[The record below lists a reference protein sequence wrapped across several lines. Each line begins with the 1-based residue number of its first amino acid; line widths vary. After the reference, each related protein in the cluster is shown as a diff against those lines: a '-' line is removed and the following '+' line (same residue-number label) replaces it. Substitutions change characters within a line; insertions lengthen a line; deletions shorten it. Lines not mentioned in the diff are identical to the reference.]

1 MDRIPIYKIINPYLL
16 KIINIKYID
25 NTYITLDIIDFF
37 YYFYN
42 KDYDFI
48 NNSVIKNIKTLFK
61 QNNSYLECITI
72 DIDDLFKNTEKELS
86 EVEKL
91 KVNEYIINY
100 QNELLRIN
108 NIYNFFKDNY
118 DYNNKKEYKKTHLS
132 KLIKIKD
139 NSIKSY
145 CNIEEFIKPIKY
157 YIRNK
162 YNFNNNKKINEK
174 IIQLFSY

>member
-61 QNNSYLECITI
+61 
-72 DIDDLFKNTEKELS
+72 
-86 EVEKL
+86 
-91 KVNEYIINY
+91 
-100 QNELLRIN
+100 
-108 NIYNFFKDNY
+108 
-118 DYNNKKEYKKTHLS
+118 
-132 KLIKIKD
+132 
-139 NSIKSY
+139 
-145 CNIEEFIKPIKY
+145 
-157 YIRNK
+157 
-162 YNFNNNKKINEK
+162 
-174 IIQLFSY
+174 

>member
-25 NTYITLDIIDFF
+25 NTYITLDIIDYF

-86 EVEKL
+86 EIEQL

-100 QNELLRIN
+100 QNEILRIN
-108 NIYNFFKDNY
+108 DIYNF
-118 DYNNKKEYKKTHLS
+118 S
-132 KLIKIKD
+132 
-139 NSIKSY
+139 
-145 CNIEEFIKPIKY
+145 
-157 YIRNK
+157 
-162 YNFNNNKKINEK
+162 K
-174 IIQLFSY
+174 IIMIIITKENIKKHIYLN

>member
-25 NTYITLDIIDFF
+25 NTYITLDIIDYF

-72 DIDDLFKNTEKELS
+72 NIDNLFKNTEKELS
-86 EVEKL
+86 EIEQL

-100 QNELLRIN
+100 QNEILRIN
-108 NIYNFFKDNY
+108 DIYNF
-118 DYNNKKEYKKTHLS
+118 S
-132 KLIKIKD
+132 
-139 NSIKSY
+139 
-145 CNIEEFIKPIKY
+145 
-157 YIRNK
+157 
-162 YNFNNNKKINEK
+162 K
-174 IIQLFSY
+174 IIMIIITKENIKKHIYLN